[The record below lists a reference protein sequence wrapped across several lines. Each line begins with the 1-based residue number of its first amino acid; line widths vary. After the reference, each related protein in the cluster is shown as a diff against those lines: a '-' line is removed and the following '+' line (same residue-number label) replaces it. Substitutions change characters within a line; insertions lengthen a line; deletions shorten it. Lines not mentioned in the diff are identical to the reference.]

1 MKKDH
6 LTKLGSPPARPP
18 GPLPKLSGKAH
29 HAKTSLTSKR
39 EATHRGHSIVIT
51 TSYAITVDGEPLRT
65 HVEVD
70 DLGRVHYHGLPNY
83 NFRSAID
90 MVKAIIDAEP
100 GSFPRS
106 RRQKGAGAEGSHHG
120 GGGH

>member
-6 LTKLGSPPARPP
+6 LAKLGSPPTRPP
-18 GPLPKLSGKAH
+18 GRLPKLAGKALH
-29 HAKTSLTSKR
+29 TKTALTSR
-39 EATHRGHSIVIT
+39 RQARHRGHDIVIT
-51 TSYAITVDGEPLRT
+51 TSYAITVDGKPLRT

-106 RRQKGAGAEGSHHG
+106 GGGKDVAAGGSQHG